1 MKPRV
6 IIYLECDSVLRE
18 PKVVKALEDL
28 GIEITGTAYNPT
40 SRVNVGGNKEIDTL
54 ITMEEFKE
62 KVFAMLK
69 GNRACDAINALYLL
83 VEDLEVMK
91 ERIL

>member
-6 IIYLECDSVLRE
+6 IIHLECDSVLRE

-40 SRVNVGGNKEIDTL
+40 SKVDVTIQKELTIE
-54 ITMEEFKE
+54 IAQKKIESMFKGVE
-62 KVFAMLK
+62 TQKVANILSYIAAELRFDK
-69 GNRACDAINALYLL
+69 RAKL
-83 VEDLEVMK
+83 
-91 ERIL
+91 

>member
-6 IIYLECDSVLRE
+6 IIHLECDSVLRE

-40 SRVNVGGNKEIDTL
+40 SKVDVTIQKELTLEMAHKKIESMFEGLPPSKVANILSYIADELRADTR
-54 ITMEEFKE
+54 FK
-62 KVFAMLK
+62 L
-69 GNRACDAINALYLL
+69 
-83 VEDLEVMK
+83 
-91 ERIL
+91 